1 MAKLRVGILGA
12 GRIAAIM
19 ADTLSKMREAEAYG
33 VASRSLE
40 KAQSFALEHGV
51 SHAYGSYEDMLEDDA
66 IDLVYVATPHNFHH
80 AQGKMCIDHGKPVL
94 MEKPFCVN
102 EKEAEDLLD
111 YAKKHKVFIAEA
123 MWVRYMPMAKTISDL
138 LKKGLIG
145 EPKYMTANLSYAI
158 TDKER
163 MTSPELAGGAL
174 LDVGVYALNFAYM
187 FFGHEDILDVS
198 ATAVKTGLGVDAANS
213 VTITYKDG
221 RMAQLASSMEC
232 VGDRMGC
239 IHGTKG
245 FMVVENINNFQSVTV
260 YDNEY
265 RKVLRKKCPRQI
277 TGYEYE
283 VKAAKAALKWK
294 KTEVKEM
301 PHEETLRIMHLMD
314 QIRRQIGVK
323 YPFEK

>member
-1 MAKLRVGILGA
+1 
-12 GRIAAIM
+12 
-19 ADTLSKMREAEAYG
+19 
-33 VASRSLE
+33 
-40 KAQSFALEHGV
+40 
-51 SHAYGSYEDMLEDDA
+51 
-66 IDLVYVATPHNFHH
+66 
-80 AQGKMCIDHGKPVL
+80 
-94 MEKPFCVN
+94 
-102 EKEAEDLLD
+102 
-111 YAKKHKVFIAEA
+111 
-123 MWVRYMPMAKTISDL
+123 
-138 LKKGLIG
+138 
-145 EPKYMTANLSYAI
+145 
-158 TDKER
+158 
-163 MTSPELAGGAL
+163 
-174 LDVGVYALNFAYM
+174 
-187 FFGHEDILDVS
+187 
-198 ATAVKTGLGVDAANS
+198 

-301 PHEETLRIMHLMD
+301 PHEETLRIMRLMD